1 MKVRF
6 SILVPTYNRRDLVR
20 ETIDSVLCQTFPDFE
35 LFLTD
40 DGSTDGTIDLL
51 RAYGS
56 PIKVLQQRNRG
67 PEVARNAAA
76 AQAHG
81 EYLVMLD
88 SDDLLFPVALE
99 VYDQVIRAFDPAVV
113 LGSVFRFHDG
123 QPLPRETETTG
134 QIAALKFRDYASK
147 TVPLPACISMIV
159 LKKAVFDA
167 VGGMRNSTPLN
178 FHNDDFNLLLKT
190 STYGPCIAVQRPYTV
205 AYRLHGEN
213 SVRNIRLIAEGLL
226 NTARTERRGE
236 YPGGA
241 SRLWDRYATI
251 GGQTA
256 SWACSYCWPAGERK
270 LALRLLCKTWPM
282 VAAAMGRKL
291 MRRVQPPPEVLRL
304 PGIVSAEPRKNA
316 RQLSATAGT
325 GAGPTSNL

>member
-1 MKVRF
+1 MSVRF
-6 SILVPTYNRRDLVR
+6 SILVPTYNRRELVR
-20 ETIDSVLCQTFPDFE
+20 ETIHSVLRQTFPDFE
-35 LFLTD
+35 LFLID

-51 RAYGS
+51 RSYRS
-56 PIKVLQQRNRG
+56 RIKILQQRNHG

-76 AQAHG
+76 AQAQG

-88 SDDLLFPVALE
+88 SDDLLFPAALE
-99 VYDQVIRAFDPAVV
+99 VYDRVICAFDPAVI
-113 LGSVFRFHDG
+113 LGSVFRFQDG
-123 QPLPRETETTG
+123 QPLPRETETVNK
-134 QIAALKFRDYASK
+134 IAALKFRDYASK
-147 TVPLPACISMIV
+147 TVPLPGCISMIGV
-159 LKKAVFDA
+159 KKAVFDA

-190 STYGPCIAVQRPYTV
+190 STHGPCVAVQRPYTV

-236 YPGGA
+236 YPGGR

-256 SWACSYCWPAGERK
+256 SWACSYCWPAGERR
-270 LALRLLCKTWPM
+270 LAVRLLYKTWPM
-282 VAAAMGRKL
+282 IAAAVGRKIL
-291 MRRVQPPPEVLRL
+291 RRFQPPPKLVTL
-304 PGIVSAEPRKNA
+304 
-316 RQLSATAGT
+316 
-325 GAGPTSNL
+325 SNLQVSSPEKTGHGTRAAGQVY